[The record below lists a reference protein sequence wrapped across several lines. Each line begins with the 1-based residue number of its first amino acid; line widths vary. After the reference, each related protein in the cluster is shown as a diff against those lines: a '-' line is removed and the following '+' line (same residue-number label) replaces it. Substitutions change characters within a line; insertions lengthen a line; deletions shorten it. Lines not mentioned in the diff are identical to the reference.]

1 MQKPLRHAS
10 VAAAPSLAATSER
23 SKGMSDSTR
32 TVPYGGDVL
41 VAVMDGDGGGR
52 KGKGKGTTLVY
63 YKRSDDASDAVRLA
77 CVLGD
82 DEEKEGGDEDPW
94 RDVAPLLDS
103 GLHAFEARVEE
114 GVGWKAQ
121 TQPSAP
127 ALERAIEKWVILP
140 LFAASTATRVT
151 GDVEIFTPHRGTNTR
166 WHKDGYL
173 PGCYI
178 GHALVS
184 TEGASEDGDEDADW
198 FEQALVERGA
208 SEGDDEASF
217 AVPDFGGQESMAR
230 GVSVGNFVPI
240 KAMRRG
246 GVLVV
251 FEDATTLHRS
261 PKFAAKSLEAMER
274 VLLRFNFSATDCE
287 GSEVTLFAPPS
298 CVWASFDERGAVRA
312 LTQNVS
318 SVALAEQ
325 YVRD

>member
-1 MQKPLRHAS
+1 
-10 VAAAPSLAATSER
+10 
-23 SKGMSDSTR
+23 MSDSTR
-32 TVPYGGDVL
+32 AVSYGGDVL
-41 VAVMDGDGGGR
+41 VATTAVMNGDGDGGGGGR
-52 KGKGKGTTLVY
+52 KGTGTGTTLVY
-63 YKRSDDASDAVRLA
+63 YKRTDDASDAVRLA

-82 DEEKEGGDEDPW
+82 DDDDEDPW
-94 RDVAPLLDS
+94 GDVAPLLDS
-103 GLHAFEARVEE
+103 GLHAFEARVDE
-114 GVGWKAQ
+114 GGGWQAR

-140 LFAASTATRVT
+140 LFAASTATQVV

-184 TEGASEDGDEDADW
+184 TEDGDEDADW
-198 FEQALVERGA
+198 FEQALVERDA
-208 SEGDDEASF
+208 SGGEDEASF

-240 KAMRRG
+240 RATRRG

-261 PKFAAKSLEAMER
+261 PKFAAKSLEAMKR
-274 VLLRFNFSATDCE
+274 VILRFNFSATDCK

-298 CVWASFDERGAVRA
+298 CVWTPFDERGVVSA
-312 LTQNVS
+312 LTRKVS

>member
-1 MQKPLRHAS
+1 M
-10 VAAAPSLAATSER
+10 
-23 SKGMSDSTR
+23 
-32 TVPYGGDVL
+32 L
-41 VAVMDGDGGGR
+41 VATTAVMNGDGDGGGR
-52 KGKGKGTTLVY
+52 KGTGTGRTLVY
-63 YKRSDDASDAVRLA
+63 YKRTDDASDAVRLA

-82 DEEKEGGDEDPW
+82 DDDDEDPW
-94 RDVAPLLDS
+94 GDVAPLLDS
-103 GLHAFEARVEE
+103 GLHAFEARVDE
-114 GVGWKAQ
+114 GGGWQARM
-121 TQPSAP
+121 QPSAS

-140 LFAASTATRVT
+140 LFAASTATRVV

-184 TEGASEDGDEDADW
+184 TEDGDEDADW
-198 FEQALVERGA
+198 FEQALVERDA
-208 SEGDDEASF
+208 SEGEDEASF

-240 KAMRRG
+240 KATRRG

-261 PKFAAKSLEAMER
+261 PKFAAQSLEAMKR
-274 VLLRFNFSATDCE
+274 VILRFNFSATDCK

-298 CVWASFDERGAVRA
+298 CVWTPFDERGVVSA
-312 LTQNVS
+312 LTRNVS

>member
-1 MQKPLRHAS
+1 
-10 VAAAPSLAATSER
+10 V
-23 SKGMSDSTR
+23 
-32 TVPYGGDVL
+32 V
-41 VAVMDGDGGGR
+41 
-52 KGKGKGTTLVY
+52 
-63 YKRSDDASDAVRLA
+63 
-77 CVLGD
+77 
-82 DEEKEGGDEDPW
+82 
-94 RDVAPLLDS
+94 
-103 GLHAFEARVEE
+103 
-114 GVGWKAQ
+114 
-121 TQPSAP
+121 
-127 ALERAIEKWVILP
+127 
-140 LFAASTATRVT
+140 

-184 TEGASEDGDEDADW
+184 TEDGDEDADW
-198 FEQALVERGA
+198 FEQALVERDA
-208 SEGDDEASF
+208 SEGEDEASF

-240 KAMRRG
+240 KATRRG

-261 PKFAAKSLEAMER
+261 PKFAAKSLEAMKR
-274 VLLRFNFSATDCE
+274 VILRFNFSATDCK

-298 CVWASFDERGAVRA
+298 CVWTPFDERGEVRA

-318 SVALAEQ
+318 SVALAEK

>member
-1 MQKPLRHAS
+1 
-10 VAAAPSLAATSER
+10 
-23 SKGMSDSTR
+23 MSDSTR
-32 TVPYGGDVL
+32 AVPYGGDVL
-41 VAVMDGDGGGR
+41 VATTTVMDGDGDGGGR
-52 KGKGKGTTLVY
+52 KGKNTGTTLVY
-63 YKRSDDASDAVRLA
+63 YKRSDDVSDAVRLA

-82 DEEKEGGDEDPW
+82 DDEKDPW

-103 GLHAFEARVEE
+103 GLHAFEARVDE
-114 GVGWKAQ
+114 GAGWKVRTQ
-121 TQPSAP
+121 QPSAL

-140 LFAASTATRVT
+140 LFAASTATRVV

-184 TEGASEDGDEDADW
+184 TEGDGEDADW
-198 FEQALVERGA
+198 FEQALVERDA

-240 KAMRRG
+240 KATRRG

-261 PKFAAKSLEAMER
+261 PKFAAKSLEAMKR
-274 VLLRFNFSATDCE
+274 VILRFNFSATDCK

-298 CVWASFDERGAVRA
+298 CVFRRFDERGTVSA
-312 LTQNVS
+312 LTRKVS

>member
-1 MQKPLRHAS
+1 
-10 VAAAPSLAATSER
+10 
-23 SKGMSDSTR
+23 MSDSTR
-32 TVPYGGDVL
+32 AVSYGGDVL
-41 VAVMDGDGGGR
+41 VATTAVMNGDGDGGGGGR
-52 KGKGKGTTLVY
+52 KGTGTGTTLVY
-63 YKRSDDASDAVRLA
+63 YKRTDDASDAVRLA

-82 DEEKEGGDEDPW
+82 DDDDEDPW
-94 RDVAPLLDS
+94 GDVAPLLDS
-103 GLHAFEARVEE
+103 GLHAFEARVDE
-114 GVGWKAQ
+114 GGGWQAR

-140 LFAASTATRVT
+140 LFAASTATRVV

-184 TEGASEDGDEDADW
+184 TEDGDEDADW
-198 FEQALVERGA
+198 FEQALVERDA
-208 SEGDDEASF
+208 SGGEDEASF

-240 KAMRRG
+240 RATRRG

-261 PKFAAKSLEAMER
+261 PKFAAKSLEAMKR
-274 VLLRFNFSATDCE
+274 VILRFNFSATDCK

-298 CVWASFDERGAVRA
+298 CVWTPFDERGVVSA
-312 LTQNVS
+312 LTRKVS

>member
-1 MQKPLRHAS
+1 
-10 VAAAPSLAATSER
+10 
-23 SKGMSDSTR
+23 MSDSTR
-32 TVPYGGDVL
+32 AVSYGGDVL
-41 VAVMDGDGGGR
+41 VATTAVMNGDGGGGGR
-52 KGKGKGTTLVY
+52 KGTGTGRTLVY
-63 YKRSDDASDAVRLA
+63 YKRTDDASDAVRLA

-82 DEEKEGGDEDPW
+82 DDDDDNPW
-94 RDVAPLLDS
+94 GDVAPLLDS
-103 GLHAFEARVEE
+103 GLHAFEARVDE
-114 GVGWKAQ
+114 GGGWQAR
-121 TQPSAP
+121 TQPSAS

-140 LFAASTATRVT
+140 LFAASTATRVV

-184 TEGASEDGDEDADW
+184 TEDGDEDADW
-198 FEQALVERGA
+198 FEQALVERDA
-208 SEGDDEASF
+208 SEGEDEASF

-240 KAMRRG
+240 KATRRG

-261 PKFAAKSLEAMER
+261 PKFAAKSLEAMKR
-274 VLLRFNFSATDCE
+274 VILRFNFSATDCK

-298 CVWASFDERGAVRA
+298 CVWTPFDERGEVRA

-318 SVALAEQ
+318 SVALAEK